1 MSEKLEKVKT
11 EVAKQ
16 MAEMDVAE
24 SAMEKQMAEL
34 AVIHARIDELQ
45 RAMMKFQD
53 MLQDALAN
61 ADLCNLNS
69 IFKVVKLAKA
79 LATLLDVKVLDLSSS
94 IPQVEVA

>member
-1 MSEKLEKVKT
+1 
-11 EVAKQ
+11 
-16 MAEMDVAE
+16 
-24 SAMEKQMAEL
+24 
-34 AVIHARIDELQ
+34 
-45 RAMMKFQD
+45 MKFQD

-69 IFKVVKLAKA
+69 VFKVVKLAKA